1 MTSTMEKIGVGQN
14 NQRTAPTLEE
24 QQACKDHY
32 EKVWDGGRETE
43 PPSDDTDWV
52 QVAIVE
58 YGVPNGGW
66 FGPSRAALLEALA
79 TAAKESAKTHA
90 ALDEANA
97 KNRNL
102 QRTLFKA
109 IAEKDAVVL
118 DLRKAQCE
126 ADEYEVEF
134 QKLKRKVKGK
144 RK

>member
-1 MTSTMEKIGVGQN
+1 MEKIGVGQN

-24 QQACKDHY
+24 QQACKERY
-32 EKVWDGGRETE
+32 EKVWDGNDTTT
-43 PPSDDTDWV
+43 PAADDRDWV

-58 YGVPNGGW
+58 YSVPNGGW

-79 TAAKESAKTHA
+79 TAARESAKTHA

-102 QRTLFKA
+102 QRSLFRA
-109 IAEKDAVVL
+109 IGEKDAVVL
-118 DLRKAQCE
+118 DLNKALCE
-126 ADEYEVEF
+126 VDEAQAELA
-134 QKLKRKVKGK
+134 KLKRKIKGK